1 MVKHDFLNLKSCND
15 DKEGLTKTLREGK
28 ETSVRQP
35 GPNRRRMHVVER
47 GTGDNVLVCIV
58 FTDRHQTYCK
68 RKTGFHCLR
77 IQNNLVKSRNKT
89 VKQVA
94 WNT

>member
-35 GPNRRRMHVVER
+35 GPKPRRMHVVER
-47 GTGDNVLVCIV
+47 G
-58 FTDRHQTYCK
+58 DRK
-68 RKTGFHCLR
+68 RVSACTLQIDRYKEICMGKFDTHRLR
-77 IQNNLVKSRNKT
+77 IWIKPRTKT

>member
-35 GPNRRRMHVVER
+35 GPNPRRIHVVER
-47 GTGDNVLVCIV
+47 GTGSV
-58 FTDRHQTYCK
+58 FRLAH
-68 RKTGFHCLR
+68 
-77 IQNNLVKSRNKT
+77 S
-89 VKQVA
+89 
-94 WNT
+94 